1 MKFPRLSGLSTGA
14 RGLAGRA
21 KSTGGRATMGVH
33 KGLAG
38 GGAFMS
44 RNVINRSLFFH

>member
-1 MKFPRLSGLSTGA
+1 MKFPRLSGMSAGA

-33 KGLAG
+33 HGLAG

-44 RNVINRSLFFH
+44 RDVINRSLFFY